1 MNSSPAYQL
10 IKYPLVLLQ
19 GLAQGGYDTDDSRA
33 ELPAPF
39 EVHLYTRDWEA
50 ADIYGLK
57 GERVFIIAHPLSST
71 DKLENNCYFKK
82 AGNMLSFKHLH
93 RVRNKPSQKCRCS
106 LILEAPI
113 KEPPAYPR
121 INKFSQ
127 VRAGC
132 VSKTEFP
139 EAGLGWASPKFRWE
153 LWDGFEAAPGS
164 CVGFWEVLGSVSG
177 WDPAPLGCDCA
188 PR

>member
-33 ELPAPF
+33 ELPALF

-57 GERVFIIAHPLSST
+57 GESVFIIAHPLSSM
-71 DKLENNCYFKK
+71 DKLENNCYFKE

-106 LILEAPI
+106 LILEAPS
-113 KEPPAYPR
+113 KSLQLTPGSTYL
-121 INKFSQ
+121 
-127 VRAGC
+127 VRSVLGC
-132 VSKTEFP
+132 ASKTEFP
-139 EAGLGWASPKFRWE
+139 EAGLGWASPKLRWE
-153 LWDGFEAAPGS
+153 L
-164 CVGFWEVLGSVSG
+164 
-177 WDPAPLGCDCA
+177 
-188 PR
+188 